1 MTPASARV
9 PAPPCSGSSCCASA
23 ASDDLRLLGQPRRR
37 GDPVPVDVARRCAQ
51 RERQDHPD
59 EEQQGEARLELRPQQ
74 RALGGL
80 ERGSEDAT
88 CEQRRERQHAAGQR
102 GGDEFAAV
110 EAHGPRSQ
118 APASSS
124 RTLSASSRVE
134 NGLVM

>member
-9 PAPPCSGSSCCASA
+9 PALPCSGSSL
-23 ASDDLRLLGQPRRR
+23 LRLRSHHDPGLLGKARRR

-51 RERQDHPD
+51 CERQDHPD

-74 RALGGL
+74 RAFGGL
-80 ERGSEDAT
+80 ERGGEDAA

-102 GGDEFAAV
+102 GGNEFAAV
-110 EAHGPRSQ
+110 ESHGPRSQ
-118 APASSS
+118 VPASNS